1 MRAIGY
7 LLYTAVGL
15 IQFSAIISG
24 LESWWGL
31 HWIIAGLVAFFIAYI
46 PVLGTIVGIVG
57 AIDVW
62 HWEWWQAGGLF
73 FGAMLLTFVFW
84 GFSLVFEWL
93 SSRRKYN

>member
-7 LLYTAVGL
+7 LLYLAVGL

-31 HWIIAGLVAFFIAYI
+31 HWIIAGVLAFFIAYI
-46 PVLGTIVGIVG
+46 PVLGAIVGMVG
-57 AIDVW
+57 AMDVW

-73 FGAMLLTFVFW
+73 FGVMILTVIFV
-84 GFSLVFEWL
+84 GLTSILEWF